1 MSGKVSWDGP
11 VIYVGLLH
19 EEKILPLGKDIT
31 AVGICSSNRGIPE
44 IKSCNSL
51 PYFLS
56 ERTKDQMIAELA
68 FKTKVL
74 LWSWV
79 VFGSL
84 AIGIL
89 SYVAVRY
96 WNRWKGRR
104 PQRQT
109 QRQNAVAQD
118 ATFED
123 TGDVVD
129 RQLCVICLTRRRL
142 AAFVPCGHVVCC
154 QRCAFYVVRD
164 LSPKCPCLK
173 NGQYQWEERSIC
185 YYNSQT
191 MSAPDQAAAVV
202 LSQLVMAADGTVIG
216 LALAFIAV
224 RSVIKF
230 KATNS
235 ALHQIKEAPYVRV
248 SDLRSVV
255 SEHGDSN
262 QSDDGKLVIVRGTV
276 EAKSV
281 VANDVLVA
289 HDSGEKD
296 VIVQRSQTV
305 LHLFLSL
312 NFAFISIRTEHGRD

>member
-1 MSGKVSWDGP
+1 MSAPDQAAAAVLSQLMAADGIMIGLALAFIAVRS
-11 VIYVGLLH
+11 VIKFKATNSAQTVGLLH

-185 YYNSQT
+185 YYNS
-191 MSAPDQAAAVV
+191 
-202 LSQLVMAADGTVIG
+202 
-216 LALAFIAV
+216 
-224 RSVIKF
+224 
-230 KATNS
+230 
-235 ALHQIKEAPYVRV
+235 
-248 SDLRSVV
+248 
-255 SEHGDSN
+255 
-262 QSDDGKLVIVRGTV
+262 
-276 EAKSV
+276 
-281 VANDVLVA
+281 
-289 HDSGEKD
+289 
-296 VIVQRSQTV
+296 
-305 LHLFLSL
+305 
-312 NFAFISIRTEHGRD
+312 

>member
-1 MSGKVSWDGP
+1 MAAEGI
-11 VIYVGLLH
+11 VIGLALAFIAVRSVIKFKATNSAQTVGLLH

-89 SYVAVRY
+89 SYAAVRY

-123 TGDVVD
+123 TGDAVD
-129 RQLCVICLTRRRL
+129 RQLCNSSSLGVPDKSLVTWGATRPTLQSR
-142 AAFVPCGHVVCC
+142 
-154 QRCAFYVVRD
+154 
-164 LSPKCPCLK
+164 
-173 NGQYQWEERSIC
+173 
-185 YYNSQT
+185 
-191 MSAPDQAAAVV
+191 
-202 LSQLVMAADGTVIG
+202 
-216 LALAFIAV
+216 
-224 RSVIKF
+224 
-230 KATNS
+230 TN
-235 ALHQIKEAPYVRV
+235 
-248 SDLRSVV
+248 
-255 SEHGDSN
+255 
-262 QSDDGKLVIVRGTV
+262 
-276 EAKSV
+276 KS
-281 VANDVLVA
+281 
-289 HDSGEKD
+289 
-296 VIVQRSQTV
+296 
-305 LHLFLSL
+305 F
-312 NFAFISIRTEHGRD
+312 